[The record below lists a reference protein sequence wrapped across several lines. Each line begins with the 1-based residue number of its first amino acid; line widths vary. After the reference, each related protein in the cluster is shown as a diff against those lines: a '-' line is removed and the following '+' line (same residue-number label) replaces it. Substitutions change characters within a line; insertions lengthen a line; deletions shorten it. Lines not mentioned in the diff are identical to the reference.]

1 MKLNNKGQTLV
12 IFIILI
18 PIIIIVLGIIID
30 IGLMG
35 LDKVKVK
42 NSMKDAIEYG
52 LKNDSSKEEIRDLI
66 DKNIKYEKVDIN
78 MGDEIT
84 IHLIYQ
90 YKTIFNLVNNKADFT
105 ITGYI
110 DNDQVKYKE
119 G

>member
-1 MKLNNKGQTLV
+1 MTINNKGQTLV
-12 IFIILI
+12 VFIILI

-42 NSMKDAIEYG
+42 NSMKDAISYG
-52 LKNDSSKEEIRDLI
+52 LKNDSSEEEIIDLI
-66 DKNIKYEKVDIN
+66 DKNIKYESIN
-78 MGDEIT
+78 IDMGDEIT
-84 IHLIYQ
+84 IHLTYR
-90 YKTIFNLVNNKADFT
+90 YKTVFNLVKNKADFT
-105 ITGYI
+105 ITGYL